1 MKKFLVALAAGAGL
15 ILIGCQ
21 QEAEALDVDFVSDV
35 TIASQ
40 GVSIGLDQDGDKF
53 SVGAG
58 GLPVSTSNTS
68 QIGVEYAS
76 TVWGVT
82 GCASYSYTSDDEHEL
97 GFDTSTSLLGIDLDA
112 GIDWNIDDASF
123 AGTVGTGYSM
133 FGLDGSATTNW
144 DLDDFAY
151 EGLDVDAGYTW
162 AVTDSFSVR
171 PNVSIPFDEDFGRG
185 DLTAGISISL
195 SFGSASQ

>member
-1 MKKFLVALAAGAGL
+1 MKKLMGALTAGL
-15 ILIGCQ
+15 FLFGFTQ
-21 QEAEALDVDFVSDV
+21 SARALDVDFVSDV
-35 TIASQ
+35 SIASH
-40 GVSIGLDQDGDKF
+40 GVTIGLDQDGDKF

-58 GLPVSTSNTS
+58 GLTVSTSNTS
-68 QIGVEYAS
+68 QIGVKYG
-76 TVWGVT
+76 TTIMGIT
-82 GCASYSYTSDDEHEL
+82 GSASYDYTSDDEHAL
-97 GFDTSTSLLGIDLDA
+97 GFDTSVALLGVNVDA
-112 GIDWNIDDASF
+112 GMDWNIDDASF
-123 AGTVGTGYSM
+123 SGSLGSGFSA